1 MYSVYDR
8 ADKRCYFNLI
18 YLFAILFANT
28 SDLGDDVQTIAQ
40 MQFIPNM
47 LQSGKLRRKMP
58 DWLKTSL
65 LNVDFKNRRSVDL
78 SQNLEIPARSSLTY
92 GGGVMHQRN
101 HWDDLYK

>member
-18 YLFAILFANT
+18 YLFAILVANT

-40 MQFIPNM
+40 MQFIPNI

-78 SQNLEIPARSSLTY
+78 SQNLEIPARSSLTH